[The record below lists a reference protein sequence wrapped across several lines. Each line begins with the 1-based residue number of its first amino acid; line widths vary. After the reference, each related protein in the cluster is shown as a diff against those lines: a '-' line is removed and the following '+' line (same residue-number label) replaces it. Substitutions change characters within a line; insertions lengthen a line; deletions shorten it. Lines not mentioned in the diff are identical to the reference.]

1 MMSAVPWICLS
12 IPSTG
17 TQGLCLLPFLGWT
30 TCSPA
35 RSCKSPQRRG
45 ICRFPHL
52 TSPLS
57 FLPSSQDHCSSLHFL
72 VVQSHDSIINVP
84 APVAQRAYPSLW
96 FTRFSELLPSWLSRG
111 DSFLSTPFFW
121 LPFSVRDAGTVCLEN
136 SGERVGKASMRDLA
150 LPPKIPKLAEQ
161 GLPLCVVGIIW
172 GLLGSPQFISP
183 LPSHLPKN
191 AGGNCST
198 CMCVCT

>member
-1 MMSAVPWICLS
+1 MPGQHAGGNSSQRRMPKMKLTRVNHQCLKRFCLLRAKPMMSAVPWICLS

-17 TQGLCLLPFLGWT
+17 TQGLCLLPSLGWT

-96 FTRFSELLPSWLSRG
+96 FTRSSELLPSWLWRG
-111 DSFLSTPFFW
+111 DSLSEHPFF
-121 LPFSVRDAGTVCLEN
+121 
-136 SGERVGKASMRDLA
+136 
-150 LPPKIPKLAEQ
+150 
-161 GLPLCVVGIIW
+161 
-172 GLLGSPQFISP
+172 
-183 LPSHLPKN
+183 LPSFL
-191 AGGNCST
+191 C
-198 CMCVCT
+198 